1 MKNAV
6 LLIVGVLIGL
16 AMGIFGGY
24 YYFENFSD
32 KKFSKEVKQEEK
44 KKEEPK
50 EETKVWTDE
59 EVQNILSLFFKK
71 TYYVF
76 SEKFILYILPVSS
89 LYLTLS
95 FEHWYVFPVLVSNN
109 STIFSLI

>member
-1 MKNAV
+1 MREKNMMQENNYLNDSFFVILIIGGVYMKNAV

-16 AMGIFGGY
+16 AIGIFGGY

-59 EVQNILSLFFKK
+59 EVQNILSLFFKN
-71 TYYVF
+71 T
-76 SEKFILYILPVSS
+76 
-89 LYLTLS
+89 
-95 FEHWYVFPVLVSNN
+95 
-109 STIFSLI
+109 